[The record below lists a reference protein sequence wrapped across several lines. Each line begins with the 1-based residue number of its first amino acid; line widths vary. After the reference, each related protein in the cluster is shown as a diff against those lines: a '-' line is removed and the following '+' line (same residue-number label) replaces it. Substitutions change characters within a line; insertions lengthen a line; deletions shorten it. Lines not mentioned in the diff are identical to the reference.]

1 VPVGFLFG
9 SGRDNFPPNK
19 KEKKYILFFLNKTFI
34 QLSVSGKIYTFVAKL
49 RVFEMFRICLISL
62 LLLVSGSTWAGIAEN
77 NYKDK
82 KATFIA
88 INSNFGT
95 LMKTNDFLK
104 AAEIPYSSSY
114 ALKFGF
120 NSKGDSWRDFA
131 YGMPYYGI
139 GLYSINF
146 KDNNGLGYPVSLY
159 LFQGATISELSSR
172 LKLNYEWNL
181 GVSTN
186 WEPYDRFDNPTMD
199 AIGSNVNVHVALNL
213 MLRYAVNN
221 NIDLNLGA
229 AFTHFSNGA
238 YQQPNA
244 GVNQFSGFL
253 ELVYK
258 FNVESILKKELFNNE
273 PFTPHY
279 DHDILLNISSRQVM
293 ADTVNTNLPSE
304 YTRHRFKI
312 FDLSY
317 GLMKVPNYRYKYG
330 AGLDVLYDE
339 SSGAK
344 MWREIHPEDKE
355 VYERVKLAPLT
366 DRLSLGASLR
376 GEVVMP
382 GYSIFANLG
391 WNLIHG
397 NKKDQRL
404 YQVIGI
410 KLYLRDN
417 FFGTF
422 GIRATHFTKAQYLYW
437 SLGYT
442 INGRSYS
449 KR

>member
-1 VPVGFLFG
+1 
-9 SGRDNFPPNK
+9 
-19 KEKKYILFFLNKTFI
+19 
-34 QLSVSGKIYTFVAKL
+34 
-49 RVFEMFRICLISL
+49 MFRICLISL
-62 LLLVSGSTWAGIAEN
+62 LLLVSGSAWSNTSKN
-77 NYKDK
+77 SNKNK

-88 INSNFGT
+88 FNSNIGT

-104 AAEIPYSSSY
+104 DANIPFSTSYS
-114 ALKFGF
+114 LKFGF
-120 NSKGDSWRDFA
+120 NAKGDDWRDFA

-139 GLYSINF
+139 GLYTIKF
-146 KDNNGLGYPVSLY
+146 KDNDGLGNPVSLY

-186 WEPYDRFDNPTMD
+186 WEPYDRFDHPTMD

-229 AFTHFSNGA
+229 AFTHFSNGS

-244 GVNQFSGFL
+244 GVNQLSGFM

-258 FNVESILKKELFNNE
+258 FNVDEISKKELSNKE

-279 DHDILLNISSRQVM
+279 DHDILLNISSRQVE
-293 ADTVNTNLPSE
+293 ADTAKTNMPSE
-304 YTRHRFKI
+304 YTRNRFKI

-330 AGLDVLYDE
+330 VGLDVLYDE
-339 SSGAK
+339 TSGVK
-344 MWREIHPEDKE
+344 MWREIHPEDGE
-355 VYERVKLAPLT
+355 VYERIKLAPIA

-376 GEVVMP
+376 GEMVMQ

>member
-1 VPVGFLFG
+1 MIRLFL
-9 SGRDNFPPNK
+9 
-19 KEKKYILFFLNKTFI
+19 T
-34 QLSVSGKIYTFVAKL
+34 
-49 RVFEMFRICLISL
+49 SL
-62 LLLVSGSTWAGIAEN
+62 LLLTFSSAWSNTPEN
-77 NYKDK
+77 NIKTK
-82 KATFIA
+82 NATFIA
-88 INSNFGT
+88 FNSNIGT
-95 LMKTNDFLK
+95 LLKTNDFLK
-104 AAEIPYSSSY
+104 KAEIPFSTSY

-120 NSKGDSWRDFA
+120 NAKGDDWRDFA

-139 GLYSINF
+139 GLYTIKF
-146 KDNNGLGYPVSLY
+146 KDNDGLGTPISLY

-186 WEPYDRFDNPTMD
+186 WEPYDRFDHPTMD

-244 GVNQFSGFL
+244 GVNQFSGFM

-258 FNVESILKKELFNNE
+258 FNVDEISKKELFNKD

-279 DHDILLNISSRQVM
+279 DHDILLNISSRQVE
-293 ADTVNTNLPSE
+293 ADTTRTNMPSE
-304 YTRHRFKI
+304 YTRNRFKI

-317 GLMKVPNYRYKYG
+317 GLMKVPNYKYKYG
-330 AGLDVLYDE
+330 VGLDVLYDE

-344 MWREIHPEDKE
+344 MWREVHPDDGE
-355 VYERVKLAPLT
+355 VYERVKLAPIA

-397 NKKDQRL
+397 NKDDQRL

>member
-1 VPVGFLFG
+1 MIRF
-9 SGRDNFPPNK
+9 S
-19 KEKKYILFFLNKTFI
+19 
-34 QLSVSGKIYTFVAKL
+34 
-49 RVFEMFRICLISL
+49 LISL
-62 LLLVSGSTWAGIAEN
+62 LILFTANLAVSSPKNDNTR
-77 NYKDK
+77 KP
-82 KATFIA
+82 TFIA
-88 INSNFGT
+88 VNANIGS
-95 LMKTNDFLK
+95 LLKTNDFLK
-104 AAEIPYSSSY
+104 AAEIPFSSSL
-114 ALKFGF
+114 ALKFGL
-120 NSKGDSWRDFA
+120 NTKGDNWKDFA

-139 GLYSINF
+139 GLYTSRF
-146 KDNNGLGYPVSLY
+146 KDNDGLGKPVSLY
-159 LFQGATISELSSR
+159 LFQGATISELSPR

-181 GVSTN
+181 GISTN

-213 MLRYAVNN
+213 MLRYSVNDYL
-221 NIDLNLGA
+221 DLNLGG
-229 AFTHFSNGA
+229 AFTHFSNGS

-253 ELVYK
+253 EMVYK
-258 FNVESILKKELFNNE
+258 FNPVKSPLKSIENHE
-273 PFTPHY
+273 AFTPHY
-279 DHDILLNISSRQVM
+279 DHDILLNISSRQVE
-293 ADTVNTNLPSE
+293 ADTSKTNLPSE
-304 YTRHRFKI
+304 YTKHRFKI
-312 FDLSY
+312 FNLSY
-317 GLMKVPNYRYKYG
+317 GFLKVPNYRYKYG
-330 AGLDVLYDE
+330 VGLDLLYDE

-344 MWREIHPEDKE
+344 MWRQIHPEDGE
-355 VYERVKLAPLT
+355 VYERIKLAPVT

-376 GEVVMP
+376 GEMVMP

-442 INGRSYS
+442 INGKSY
-449 KR
+449 KK